1 MGKGEFAGSPRRDLR
16 KEAAG
21 MIEIIIRSEAP
32 VEFQREY
39 EKLTED
45 EARHHEKGETHHE

>member
-1 MGKGEFAGSPRRDLR
+1 MVRAR

-21 MIEIIIRSEAP
+21 MIEIIIRSESP
-32 VEFQREY
+32 TEFQREY

-45 EARHHEKGETHHE
+45 EARHQEKGETHHE